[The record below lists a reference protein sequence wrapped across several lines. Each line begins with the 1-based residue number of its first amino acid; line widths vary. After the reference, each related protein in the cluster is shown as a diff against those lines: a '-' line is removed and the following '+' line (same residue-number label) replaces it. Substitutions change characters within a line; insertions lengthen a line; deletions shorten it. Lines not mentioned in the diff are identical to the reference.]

1 MFSNSKKKFW
11 GTKQRGKESTLTKS
25 YLEEALRE
33 ENRIVGKRE
42 SFSVSSPLLLGLT
55 ELATATPLSFFI
67 SLISKL
73 KEENFTQF
81 LTSKME
87 NGKWKGNSV
96 SLFFLLEFL
105 ETRKRQQQ
113 KEVSLVYLFIYLF
126 TMVKIQKLG

>member
-1 MFSNSKKKFW
+1 MFSNSKKNLW

-87 NGKWKGNSV
+87 NGKETL
-96 SLFFLLEFL
+96 SLSLSSFF
-105 ETRKRQQQ
+105 
-113 KEVSLVYLFIYLF
+113 
-126 TMVKIQKLG
+126 

>member
-1 MFSNSKKKFW
+1 MFSNSKKNFW

-87 NGKWKGNSV
+87 NGKETL
-96 SLFFLLEFL
+96 SLSLSFLLEFL
-105 ETRKRQQQ
+105 ETRKRQQE
-113 KEVSLVYLFIYLF
+113 KEVSLVYLFIYL
-126 TMVKIQKLG
+126 LW

>member
-1 MFSNSKKKFW
+1 MFSNSKKHFW
-11 GTKQRGKESTLTKS
+11 GTKQRGKESTFTKS

-87 NGKWKGNSV
+87 NGKETL
-96 SLFFLLEFL
+96 SLSSFF
-105 ETRKRQQQ
+105 
-113 KEVSLVYLFIYLF
+113 
-126 TMVKIQKLG
+126 

>member
-1 MFSNSKKKFW
+1 MFSNSKKNFW

-87 NGKWKGNSV
+87 NGKETL
-96 SLFFLLEFL
+96 SLSSFF
-105 ETRKRQQQ
+105 
-113 KEVSLVYLFIYLF
+113 
-126 TMVKIQKLG
+126 